1 MGKKWLLTALCL
13 TMLFVWGCASA
24 QELEQGNSVSWTYP
38 VPLGEL
44 QKEYIRLANTDNLL
58 PSDYIPKNLVKIKV
72 KKTSSSAIQM
82 CDFVSD
88 ALDAMFSAALS
99 DGITLYAHSG
109 YRSYQTQK
117 TMYYNRLEKNNGK
130 DDGVVAFPGSSDHQT
145 GLGIDVISK
154 AWIGKR
160 FNSEFAQTEEA
171 QWMAAHCAEY
181 GFIIRYPEGKEDITK
196 IIYEPWHLRYVGLQ
210 AARYMTDSGLTL
222 EEFTAQWQKAL
233 SDFQGNGGDTNQAL
247 EQSQTT
253 EPSQNAEQGQTGDQ
267 DQASQ
272 QGQAGEQDQASQQV
286 QEGDQEQTPEQ
297 NQTPGQN
304 KLPEGPVILEEVGAD
319 GDPEVTLFH

>member
-1 MGKKWLLTALCL
+1 MGKKWLLAALCL
-13 TMLFVWGCASA
+13 TMLFVWGCAYA

-82 CDFVSD
+82 CDFVSE
-88 ALDAMFSAALS
+88 ALDAMFAAALD

-196 IIYEPWHLRYVGLQ
+196 IIYEPWHLRYVGLESAQ
-210 AARYMTDSGLTL
+210 YMMSNGLTL
-222 EEFTAQWQKAL
+222 EEFTVQWQKAL
-233 SDFQGNGGDTNQAL
+233 SDFQGNGGDTNQAI
-247 EQSQTT
+247 EQSQTA
-253 EPSQNAEQGQTGDQ
+253 EPIQNTEQGQAVGQ
-267 DQASQ
+267 DQTT
-272 QGQAGEQDQASQQV
+272 QQV
-286 QEGDQEQTPEQ
+286 QEGNQEQTPEQ
-297 NQTPGQN
+297 NQTAGQN
-304 KLPEGPVILEEVGAD
+304 QLPEGPVILEELGAD

>member
-13 TMLFVWGCASA
+13 TMIFVGGCAYA

-38 VPLGEL
+38 VSMNEL

-88 ALDAMFSAALS
+88 ALDAMFAAAS
-99 DGITLYAHSG
+99 EDGVTLYAHSG

-117 TMYYNRLEKNNGK
+117 TMYYNRLEQNNGK

-145 GLGIDVISK
+145 GLGIDIISK

-160 FNSEFAQTEEA
+160 FNSEFAKTEEA

-196 IIYEPWHLRYVGLQ
+196 IIYEPWHLRYVGQ
-210 AARYMTDSGLTL
+210 EAAQYMMSNGLTL
-222 EEFTAQWQKAL
+222 EEFTAQWQQAL
-233 SDFQGNGGDTNQAL
+233 NDFQGNGGDTNQTIQ
-247 EQSQTT
+247 QSQPP
-253 EPSQNAEQGQTGDQ
+253 EQGQAPEQGKDAGQGQTG
-267 DQASQ
+267 
-272 QGQAGEQDQASQQV
+272 
-286 QEGDQEQTPEQ
+286 EQ
-297 NQTPGQN
+297 NQTAEQAPATGQN
-304 KLPEGPVILEEVGAD
+304 QLPQGPVILEEVGAD